1 MAQGAPTERDPSQPG
16 YALPDH
22 EPSETAARQL
32 VLRPRLAAFLWIIPI
47 SFCGLVLAGCN
58 VIVLFSPD
66 QPSDSRAN
74 FVWWALIGAV
84 LLFAP
89 VANFV
94 NSEVRVSDAIVAK
107 RGALRRYKRWPVSEL
122 RFIHPYV
129 GMVEDIGHPGARD
142 HARPRDTAAIH
153 DLTPGARQDSDCSH
167 GKVMEPHIRP
177 IRPHRHV
184 GQLTWRPVRIDGV
197 AQVAVGGGLAGQDAS
212 DRRQQRA

>member
-94 NSEVRVSDAIVAK
+94 NSEVRVSNAIVAK

-129 GMVEDIGHPGARD
+129 RY
-142 HARPRDTAAIH
+142 
-153 DLTPGARQDSDCSH
+153 L
-167 GKVMEPHIRP
+167 
-177 IRPHRHV
+177 
-184 GQLTWRPVRIDGV
+184 
-197 AQVAVGGGLAGQDAS
+197 GGGDFEPMNYVVYRFLKGDRSIAFTLSQAWWKTSDIQALATTLGLGIPPPS
-212 DRRQQRA
+212 TT